1 MRRLAW
7 TLTILVLAGC
17 TARTAAGSPS
27 SAPPS
32 SADIATTSASGD
44 ASAPVSEQDAVLGPG
59 GMTLRQEIGA
69 VMMVGFK
76 GSLTPA
82 ALNDWRQRQFGGLI
96 VLSANHN
103 ASDQDGIRQ
112 LISSVRSVMAHP
124 LLAAAD
130 QATATMPQRLKALG
144 FDITV
149 APAANAPGVNAAIAT
164 IHAAGVYAAVQT
176 SGNDKMPGLP
186 AAIAA
191 HADLV
196 MVGQLVARAASI
208 SESAVRAVRSQL
220 GAQGIVI
227 SNDLETNATG
237 SVDAVPVAAVRFL
250 ENGGDMVI
258 IGHDL
263 NVADAT
269 YDAIDAG
276 VLSGAYPRAELDAS
290 VQKLL
295 NLGLRYM
302 P

>member
-1 MRRLAW
+1 
-7 TLTILVLAGC
+7 
-17 TARTAAGSPS
+17 
-27 SAPPS
+27 
-32 SADIATTSASGD
+32 
-44 ASAPVSEQDAVLGPG
+44 
-59 GMTLRQEIGA
+59 MTLRQEIGA

-103 ASDQDGIRQ
+103 ATDQDGIRQ

-149 APAANAPGVNAAIAT
+149 APVANAPDVNAAIAT

-186 AAIAA
+186 APIAA

-208 SESAVRAVRSQL
+208 SEGAVRAVRSQL

-227 SNDLETNATG
+227 SNDLETNATA
-237 SVDAVPVAAVRFL
+237 SADAVPVAAVRFL

-269 YDAIDAG
+269 YDAIDAA

>member
-1 MRRLAW
+1 MRRLACGF
-7 TLTILVLAGC
+7 TILLLTAC
-17 TARTAAGSPS
+17 TARTTAGSTVT
-27 SAPPS
+27 SAPTAAVAP
-32 SADIATTSASGD
+32 
-44 ASAPVSEQDAVLGPG
+44 ASAHPSAPGSAQDAVLGPG

-69 VMMVGFK
+69 VMMVGFR
-76 GSLTPA
+76 GAVTPA
-82 ALNDWRQRQFGGLI
+82 TLNDWRQRQFGGLI

-103 ASDQDGIRQ
+103 ASDQNGIRR

-124 LLAAAD
+124 LLAATD
-130 QATATMPQRLKALG
+130 QATATMAQSLKGLG
-144 FDITV
+144 FDITI
-149 APAANAPGVNAAIAT
+149 APAADTQGVTAAIAT

-176 SGNDKMPGLP
+176 SGNEKMPALP

-196 MVGQLVARAASI
+196 MVGQLVAHAASV
-208 SESAVRAVRSQL
+208 SAGALRAVRSQL
-220 GAQGIVI
+220 GTQGILI
-227 SNDLETNATG
+227 SNDLETNAT
-237 SVDAVPVAAVRFL
+237 SSADAVPLAAVRFL

-263 NVADAT
+263 DVADAT
-269 YDAIDAG
+269 YDAIDAA
-276 VLSGAYPRAELDAS
+276 VVSGAYPRADLDAS